1 MKYVI
6 QWNEVANGQND
17 EFCVD
22 NSSGDINEDFN
33 VDISDIL
40 ILVNIMLGIEQILPE
55 QESVADCNSDGNID
69 VFDIIY
75 AVNVIL
81 EAAVDPVECVKETF
95 QIILIDNP
103 NGDGEIIFQ
112 YKDIQDI
119 DDHGVTIGIEDPTKN
134 EGIEIQFNG
143 ELGDPGSMFMEN
155 NKAVR
160 FYVP

>member
-1 MKYVI
+1 M
-6 QWNEVANGQND
+6 
-17 EFCVD
+17 
-22 NSSGDINEDFN
+22 
-33 VDISDIL
+33 
-40 ILVNIMLGIEQILPE
+40 
-55 QESVADCNSDGNID
+55 
-69 VFDIIY
+69 
-75 AVNVIL
+75 NVIL